1 MNTPLIEIKNLSA
14 GYESRTVLRDVNLT
28 VYDRDFLGIIGP
40 NGGGKTTLIKCI
52 LGLLKPTAGEILY
65 SDKRLA
71 MSDKQEGTAQR
82 SSLTTNRSSLKMGY
96 LPQYNSIDRKFPIT
110 VEEVILSGL
119 SSQKS
124 LISHFTASHR
134 EKARQVIARMGLEGL
149 EERAIG
155 ALSGGQLQR
164 ALLGRAIISDPELV
178 VLDEPSTY
186 IDKRFE
192 ARLYELLAEINHD
205 CAIILVS
212 HDIGTVLQQVK
223 SIACVNET
231 LDYHP
236 DTGVSEEWLE
246 RNFNCP
252 IELLGHGALPH
263 RILAEH
269 KHGDECGCC
278 HCEE

>member
-1 MNTPLIEIKNLSA
+1 MGTPLIEIKNLSV
-14 GYESRTVLRDVNLT
+14 GYDSRTVLRNVNLT

-52 LGLLKPTAGEILY
+52 LGLLKPTGGEILY

-71 MSDKQEGTAQR
+71 VSDKQESTAQYL
-82 SSLTTNRSSLKMGY
+82 SLTTNRLSLKMGY

-124 LISHFTASHR
+124 LISRFTASHR

-164 ALLGRAIISDPELV
+164 ALLGRAIISDPQLV

-269 KHGDECGCC
+269 KHDEGCGCC

>member
-14 GYESRTVLRDVNLT
+14 GYDSRTVLRNVNLT

-65 SDKRLA
+65 SDKRFVT
-71 MSDKQEGTAQR
+71 SDKQGSAAQR
-82 SSLTTNRSSLKMGY
+82 PALTANRSVLKMGY

-110 VEEVILSGL
+110 VEEVIISGL

-124 LISHFTASHR
+124 LISRFTATHR

-149 EERAIG
+149 EKRAIG

-164 ALLGRAIISDPELV
+164 ALLGRAIISDPALV

-269 KHGDECGCC
+269 KHGDECCNCG
-278 HCEE
+278 H